1 MVFAAATLAITS
13 VVLLILQRPWTG
25 KELGAK
31 QAVKVVVQS
40 LLLGSSFVLWAG
52 GLLLCGPATTVML
65 EYTEVMLLRMGRSVS
80 SRGGRGRS
88 ARLMAV
94 GKPLGVLA
102 TICILL
108 AMEGLG
114 RHGPRQPR
122 PPPGPLGSFLGIN
135 RTARAPARMHG
146 GGGSGDGHVV
156 RQPWGGEE
164 QGWAEGAGG
173 YAGKKD
179 GNRQHGRAGI
189 HTATPIASALPLPS
203 SVGARPGLLLASQ
216 DTPPV
221 AAVIAHELAIAD
233 IDGRE
238 TDEGQRREWEVFACV
253 CVCV

>member
-25 KELGAK
+25 KKLGAK

-40 LLLGSSFVLWAG
+40 LLLCSSFVLWAG

-65 EYTEVMLLRMGRSVS
+65 EYTEVMLLRMGRSMS

-88 ARLMAV
+88 ARLMAA

-114 RHGPRQPR
+114 RHGPLQPQH
-122 PPPGPLGSFLGIN
+122 PPGPVSSFLGIN
-135 RTARAPARMHG
+135 RTAPASARMHG
-146 GGGSGDGHVV
+146 GGSSGDRHIV

-164 QGWAEGAGG
+164 QEWAEGAGG
-173 YAGKKD
+173 HAGKEE
-179 GNRQHGRAGI
+179 GNRQHGRAGT
-189 HTATPIASALPLPS
+189 HTANPITSALPLPS
-203 SVGARPGLLLASQ
+203 SVGTQPGLLLASQ

-233 IDGRE
+233 LDGRA